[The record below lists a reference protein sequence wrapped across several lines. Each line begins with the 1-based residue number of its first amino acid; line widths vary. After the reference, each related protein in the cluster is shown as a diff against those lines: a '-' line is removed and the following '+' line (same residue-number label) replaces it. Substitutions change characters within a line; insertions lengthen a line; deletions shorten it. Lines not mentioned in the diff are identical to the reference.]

1 MKLASSHHEFLHF
14 VLFQGTTSW
23 ATAPST
29 LSAPR
34 QQRPEDQ
41 TTSGEWRRLPFATGT
56 HCSKPAAKNGE
67 FGRKTLVFCC
77 FCCFFRWKRW
87 GSKTGGGKN
96 GLLGG
101 VKMGSIDM
109 CRSHRWKGPSVVPY
123 FSTIQFWD
131 DRNMHCCDPSQV
143 LLWNNGE
150 GPHQVSPWSQRKTK
164 TWWKVSIWF
173 RPMGTRNPWTIN
185 PESLPLRS
193 VWFLENSDFIRFQ
206 ACPKA
211 KTTWSHFEIPQK
223 IGVAIF
229 ISLTWYI
236 LNLPPT
242 QDASSKWRFDREF
255 LKKY

>member
-1 MKLASSHHEFLHF
+1 MERPFSSPIFLNILRWQKHALLRSLPSPF
-14 VLFQGTTSW
+14 VKQ
-23 ATAPST
+23 
-29 LSAPR
+29 
-34 QQRPEDQ
+34 
-41 TTSGEWRRLPFATGT
+41 WRR
-56 HCSKPAAKNGE
+56 
-67 FGRKTLVFCC
+67 
-77 FCCFFRWKRW
+77 
-87 GSKTGGGKN
+87 
-96 GLLGG
+96 
-101 VKMGSIDM
+101 
-109 CRSHRWKGPSVVPY
+109 
-123 FSTIQFWD
+123 STSSFTPG
-131 DRNMHCCDPSQV
+131 HK
-143 LLWNNGE
+143 E
-150 GPHQVSPWSQRKTK
+150 KK

-255 LKKY
+255 LKKYKKSKSYCWWQPELR